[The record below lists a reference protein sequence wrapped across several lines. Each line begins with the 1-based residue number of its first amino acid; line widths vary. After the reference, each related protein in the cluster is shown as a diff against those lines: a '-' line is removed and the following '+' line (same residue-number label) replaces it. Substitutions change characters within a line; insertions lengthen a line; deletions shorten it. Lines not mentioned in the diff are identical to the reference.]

1 MFGPNPPDSASAT
14 ECTPGKDFP
23 DFSKVGAASL
33 QMDRSR
39 SSGGVGWSNGYW
51 GIVTSKRTPRL
62 AHLEVRRKSLNMISS
77 LCFFYFVFLLQGSAH
92 LLKSSDIYNDFFLRW
107 MMRII

>member
-1 MFGPNPPDSASAT
+1 MTLNPRLEPK
-14 ECTPGKDFP
+14 GKLAKSP
-23 DFSKVGAASL
+23 RFSFHNYVHPQELSLVFVKISAASL

-62 AHLEVRRKSLNMISS
+62 ARLEVRRKSLNMISS
-77 LCFFYFVFLLQGSAH
+77 LCFFFFVF
-92 LLKSSDIYNDFFLRW
+92 SSRLPGIWSSPIEIL
-107 MMRII
+107 

>member
-1 MFGPNPPDSASAT
+1 MKIIDCTQIPYVNYIGNLSKIEDFQENPPA
-14 ECTPGKDFP
+14 C
-23 DFSKVGAASL
+23 L

-62 AHLEVRRKSLNMISS
+62 ARLEGRRKSLNMISS
-77 LCFFYFVFLLQGSAH
+77 LCFFFL
-92 LLKSSDIYNDFFLRW
+92 
-107 MMRII
+107 

>member
-39 SSGGVGWSNGYW
+39 SSGGVGWSIGYW
-51 GIVTSKRTPRL
+51 GIVIGTCAPRGARFWTSGITPDTFSDQI
-62 AHLEVRRKSLNMISS
+62 HLDV
-77 LCFFYFVFLLQGSAH
+77 
-92 LLKSSDIYNDFFLRW
+92 
-107 MMRII
+107 